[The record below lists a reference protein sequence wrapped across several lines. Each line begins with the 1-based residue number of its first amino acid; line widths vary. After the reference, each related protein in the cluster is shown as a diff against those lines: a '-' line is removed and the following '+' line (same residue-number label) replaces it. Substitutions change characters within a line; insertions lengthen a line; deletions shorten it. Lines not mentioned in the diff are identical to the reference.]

1 MPELD
6 DELMKRFR
14 KGDVDAFNLIVR
26 RHRVALVN
34 FIAHFIGGNQDSA
47 EDLAQETFVRMF
59 KASSRYKAGTA
70 KFSTWMYHIA

>member
-14 KGDVDAFNLIVR
+14 KGDVDAFSLIVR
-26 RHRVALVN
+26 RHRVSLVN
-34 FIAHFIGGNQDSA
+34 FIAHFIGGNHDSA

-59 KASSRYKAGTA
+59 KASSRYKSG
-70 KFSTWMYHIA
+70 